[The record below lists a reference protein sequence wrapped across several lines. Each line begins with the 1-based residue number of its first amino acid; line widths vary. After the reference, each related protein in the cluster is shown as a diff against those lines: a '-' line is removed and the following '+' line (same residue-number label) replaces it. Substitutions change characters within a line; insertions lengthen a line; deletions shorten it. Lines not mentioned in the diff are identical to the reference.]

1 MSSHERKSCNSR
13 EPATEHGSLAESICR
28 RRLLGA
34 GMAIS
39 GAGVLG
45 TLAAPAVV
53 AAKTSTAPSPQSP
66 QAGLALFKQDDLNF
80 EVSFA
85 MGEAAYGAGEVG
97 EVATAINDIHAAGVS
112 YQTFFDTFMALG
124 ARLAG
129 EAQAAESAGH
139 RQTAR
144 ARHLRS
150 ASYYNQALFFV
161 LGTRT
166 PAAEEAV
173 YRAMQE
179 QWAAFAKLSG
189 RTFERIEIPYRDG
202 IAIPAYFMRPEND
215 GQRRKTVIINNGSDA
230 QFVDVYAYGAAAAIE
245 RGYNALLFEGPGQGS
260 LLFEKKICSTPDWAG
275 VIAPLVDYLLGRS
288 DVDPRR
294 VALTGWSMGGN
305 LVIRAAS
312 QEHRLAAVVADPGA
326 VDLLAPYM
334 EHGGDKIFGPDV
346 PDRPAVW
353 RAYKSSADFTDAQKF
368 LFAKRTEI
376 FAPYLLEA
384 ARAGKVFSDIGS
396 LVRAI
401 SAFAISPEM
410 AAGVRAHVLV
420 TDYELDPF
428 FPGQPE
434 RLMQLLTS
442 AASKTL
448 HRFTIAEGA
457 EYHCA
462 PLAPQVRNEAVFD
475 WLDAVLETP

>member
-1 MSSHERKSCNSR
+1 MFSPER
-13 EPATEHGSLAESICR
+13 EPRNAPGTAEHGNVAESICR

-34 GMAIS
+34 GVAIG
-39 GAGVLG
+39 GAGVL
-45 TLAAPAVV
+45 TSLAASAAE
-53 AAKTSTAPSPQSP
+53 AAKNPTAPPPHSPK
-66 QAGLALFKQDDLNF
+66 AGLVLFEQEDLNF

-129 EAQAAESAGH
+129 EAQAAEAAGH

-144 ARHLRS
+144 ARRLRS

-166 PAAEEAV
+166 PDAEEAV
-173 YRAMQE
+173 YRVMQE
-179 QWAAFAKLSG
+179 QWAAFARAG
-189 RTFERIEIPYRDG
+189 GPTFERIEIPYRDG
-202 IAIPAYFMRPEND
+202 IAIPAYFMRPAND
-215 GQRRKTVIINNGSDA
+215 GQRRRTVIINNGSDA
-230 QFVDVYAYGAAAAIE
+230 QFVDVYAYGAATAIE

-260 LLFEKKICSTPDWAG
+260 LLFEKKICFTPDWAG
-275 VIAPLVDYLLGRS
+275 VITPLVDYLLGRS

-294 VALTGWSMGGN
+294 IALTGWSMGGN
-305 LVIRAAS
+305 LVIRAAA

-326 VDLLAPYM
+326 LDLLAAYM

-346 PDRPAVW
+346 RDRQAVW
-353 RAYKSSADFTDAQKF
+353 QAYTSSAGFTGAQKF

-376 FAPYLLEA
+376 FAPYLLAA
-384 ARAGKVFSDIGS
+384 ARAGKVFSDVDS
-396 LVRAI
+396 LVKAI
-401 SAFAISPEM
+401 AAFTISPEM

-434 RLMQLLTS
+434 KMMQRLTS

-448 HRFTIAEGA
+448 HRFTVAEGA

-462 PLAPQVRNEAVFD
+462 PLAPRVRNEAVFD